1 MLQTLITNNG
11 FDLLSK
17 AIAGQKLIFTRAAL
31 GDSIKNNQPFE
42 PTDAQAVK
50 YTSLVS
56 AKMDLP
62 IVSVTADG
70 HGTAVVKCA
79 INNQTLTDGFFIRE
93 IGLFAKIEGG
103 AEKLYSYRNLG
114 DYPKFIPA
122 STSEIWNVSL
132 NISTV
137 ISQATNIDAVIGA
150 DNFFVTHE
158 ELDEHIY
165 STLPHPNDPN
175 LKDAVTS
182 TDEIWAC
189 GNDNNL
195 RPISINNISRL
206 ILGDD
211 AGTIGRLSNR
221 LDQTEINIANLLMQ
235 LNSEKEFGI
244 DANLL
249 IAEDFSGINSCTDT
263 LIRDV
268 NHEVGGINSVCL
280 DDWSDILVG
289 HFYTLSDGVRSEFV
303 QCKSIAKND
312 ELVEVIFT
320 DNFTKNF
327 DLSNTKIFRSTGN
340 IMSGQ
345 LGADDDIL
353 EKVYAFEDVWQGE
366 STSNEKILTLTTK
379 NSTKKNFELDGDYSF
394 TSDGFFTI
402 A

>member
-11 FDLLSK
+11 FDLLSR
-17 AIAGQKLIFTRAAL
+17 AIAGEKLIFTRAAL

-42 PTDAQAVK
+42 PTEAAALKLNDLI
-50 YTSLVS
+50 SP
-56 AKMDLP
+56 KMTLP
-62 IVSVTADG
+62 IVNVKADG
-70 HGTAVVKCA
+70 KGTAVVKCA

-122 STSEIWNVSL
+122 STSELWNVSL

-165 STLPHPNDPN
+165 STQPHPNVPK
-175 LKDAVTS
+175 LEDAITS
-182 TDEIWAC
+182 TNEIWAC

-195 RPISINNISRL
+195 RPITINNISRL

-221 LDQTEINIANLLMQ
+221 LDQTEINIANLFMQ
-235 LNSEKEFGI
+235 LNSEKEFGL

-249 IAEDFSGINSCTDT
+249 IAEDFIGESDCTDI
-263 LIRDV
+263 LMRDV

-280 DDWSDILVG
+280 DDWNGILVG
-289 HFYTLSDGVRSEFV
+289 HFYTISDGVRSEFV

-312 ELVEVIFT
+312 DLVEVIFT

-327 DLSNTKIFRSTGN
+327 DLSSTKIFRSTGN
-340 IMSGQ
+340 ILSGQ

-353 EKVYAFEDVWQGE
+353 EKVFTFDDVWQGE
-366 STSNEKILTLTTK
+366 STATEKILTLTTK

-394 TSDGFFTI
+394 TSDGFFTL